1 MDIAGIIGEG
11 AWAVVKNILTLV
23 VFALIVVAAIR
34 IYIAN
39 RKHEEEVA
47 FAEGRAI
54 RLAGGR
60 ALIFKTFERRQKYE
74 AGLYNE
80 RWDFYYE
87 DQAQKDAHESGDLV
101 LHDGELLTP
110 EQKIQAERRL
120 EEQRR
125 QEEEKRRREE
135 ERMNRPKRRGWSPHQ
150 RADIVDFLYPRQ
162 AGRCNGCGEG
172 EKKKN
177 LHIDHIV
184 PLAQGGTDELRN
196 LQLLCGSCNTSKGSR
211 SNREF
216 LREVRP
222 RRRPRRR

>member
-34 IYIAN
+34 LYIAN

-60 ALIFKTFERRQKYE
+60 ALIFKTFERKQKYE

-135 ERMNRPKRRGWSPHQ
+135 ERMNRPRRRGWSSQ
-150 RADIVDFLYPRQ
+150 ERAAIVDVLYKKQ
-162 AGRCNGCGEG
+162 QGRCLACRR
-172 EKKKN
+172 KVSK
-177 LHIDHIV
+177 LDFHIDHKV

-196 LQLLCGSCNTSKGSR
+196 QQLLCGPCNTSKGAR
-211 SNREF
+211 SNSEF
-216 LREVRP
+216 LREVRQRQRS
-222 RRRPRRR
+222 RRR